1 MNFFK
6 KIIFPPLVLTLICA
20 AIALMLGYVNAVTAG
35 PIADAEAKAKEE
47 AIRAIFPAAVDVTEE
62 KLPGEIDSAVKVNAF
77 YTVKDGSGFIGCAV
91 NVTVGSGYGGEI
103 NMTVGVTPDGKVKGV
118 EIVSHS
124 ETAGLGARIDEAS
137 FRQRF
142 VGVTEYAEI
151 GENVDAI
158 SGATISS
165 KAVAAGVTAALG
177 AAELFYENSPYGSA
191 ETELDTDIT
200 AFSGAFCAEVIL

>member
-6 KIIFPPLVLTLICA
+6 KIILPPLVLTLICA
-20 AIALMLGYVNAVTAG
+20 AIALMLGYVNAVTTG
-35 PIADAEAKAKEE
+35 PIADAEARAKEE
-47 AIRAIFPAAVDVTEE
+47 AIRAIFPNAAEVTAGELPEE
-62 KLPGEIDSAVKVNAF
+62 SYDSVKINAF
-77 YTVKDGSGFIGCAV
+77 YTVKDASGLIGCAV

-124 ETAGLGARIDEAS
+124 ETAGLGARIDEPS
-137 FRQRF
+137 FRERF
-142 VGVTEYAEI
+142 VGISGYAGI

-165 KAVAAGVTAALG
+165 KAVAAGVTAALD
-177 AAELFYENSPYGSA
+177 AASLYYDSNPYGGE
-191 ETELDTDIT
+191 ETGPVPNET
-200 AFSGAFCAEVIL
+200 AFYGTVFSEVVL

>member
-6 KIIFPPLVLTLICA
+6 KFILPPLVLTLICA

-35 PIADAEAKAKEE
+35 PIADAGARAKEE
-47 AIRAIFPAAVDVTEE
+47 AIRAIFPGDVEVKAEE
-62 KLPGEIDSAVKVNAF
+62 LPEESHNSVKINAF
-77 YTVKDGSGFIGCAV
+77 YTVKDGSGPIGCAV

-137 FRQRF
+137 FRSRF
-142 VGVTEYAEI
+142 TGIYGYAEI

-165 KAVAAGVTAALG
+165 KAVAAGVTAALD
-177 AAELFYENSPYGSA
+177 AASIYYENDPYGER
-191 ETELDTDIT
+191 ETEPVPDAAAFLDA
-200 AFSGAFCAEVIL
+200 AFPEVIL

>member
-6 KIIFPPLVLTLICA
+6 KIILPPLVLTLICA

-35 PIADAEAKAKEE
+35 PIADAEARAKEE
-47 AIRAIFPAAVDVTEE
+47 AIRAIFPNASEVTAGELPEE
-62 KLPGEIDSAVKVNAF
+62 SYESVKINAF
-77 YTVKDGSGFIGCAV
+77 YTVKGESGFLGCAV

-137 FRQRF
+137 FRDRF
-142 VGVTEYAEI
+142 AGISGYAEI

-165 KAVAAGVTAALG
+165 KAVAAGVPAALD
-177 AAELFYENSPYGSA
+177 AASLFYEDNPYEDTEA
-191 ETELDTDIT
+191 EFTPDVS
-200 AFSGAFCAEVIL
+200 AFSEGVFSEVIL